1 MMRRCVILLALLA
14 PGLPAGDVID
24 RIVATVGKDIITLSE
39 VGRELRVSAFEDD
52 KPPDLGPAA
61 QRAATERLV
70 DRALIGIEIESNR
83 YPAAERVDA
92 LAELENRK
100 KRFRDN
106 TAYEAALKKYG
117 IHEEDLL
124 ERLEVELTV
133 LRFID
138 FRFRLTE
145 QPSPSDVEKYYKE
158 NFVPLAEKN
167 GVKEIPPLDQV
178 QNKIEEILTRQRMD
192 LSVEEWLREARKAA
206 AIHYHPGALD
216 D

>member
-24 RIVATVGKDIITLSE
+24 RIVVTVGKEIITLGE

-52 KPPDLGPAA
+52 KPLDPGPAGR
-61 QRAATERLV
+61 RAATERLV

-92 LAELENRK
+92 LEELERRK

-124 ERLEVELTV
+124 ERLEVELTI

-145 QPSPSDVEKYYKE
+145 QPSSSDIERYYKE

-178 QNKIEEILTRQRMD
+178 QNKIEEILTKQRVD
-192 LSVEEWLREARKAA
+192 LSVEKWLREARKAA
-206 AIHYHPGALD
+206 AIRYHPGALD